1 MSFVMCKRN
10 ELLVSEIL
18 NKNPHAFVLRFFIA
32 VRAWRGPGVSPRDCD
47 IGEALIGDYS
57 KMGMTEQK
65 YRTAKKHLEK
75 MGFITT
81 KSTNKGTVAKLIN
94 TKLFDPNFELGNEQ
108 INGQITSKQRAV
120 NEQVTT
126 NNNCKNLNNWNKRE
140 APPTQHKNLFIES
153 GPEQMEVVEYGS
165 GLSIPEWYCKHYH
178 DQKEIKRSWQNT
190 QGNLI
195 NWKLEISK
203 WFEND
208 GKPTRESEHGKINRG
223 NSRKSNANTGT
234 LNEGKGNLYASAA
247 RV

>member
-18 NKNPHAFVLRFFIA
+18 DKNTHAFVLLFFIA
-32 VRAWRGPGVSPRDCD
+32 VRAWRGPGVSPRDCE

-94 TKLFDPNFELGNEQ
+94 TELFDPNFELGNEQ

-126 NNNCKNLNNWNKRE
+126 NNNCKNLNNGNKRE

-195 NWKLEISK
+195 NWKREISK

-208 GKPTRESEHGKINRG
+208 GKPTRESEHGKMNRG

>member
-18 NKNPHAFVLRFFIA
+18 NKNPHAFVLLFFIA

-94 TKLFDPNFELGNEQ
+94 TELFDPNFELGNEQ

-140 APPTQHKNLFIES
+140 AAPLKIKIYLLNQYQNRWKSWNTAVDCLFRNGIANT
-153 GPEQMEVVEYGS
+153 
-165 GLSIPEWYCKHYH
+165 IT
-178 DQKEIKRSWQNT
+178 IKRRSNA
-190 QGNLI
+190 
-195 NWKLEISK
+195 
-203 WFEND
+203 
-208 GKPTRESEHGKINRG
+208 HGKTLRG
-223 NSRKSNANTGT
+223 I
-234 LNEGKGNLYASAA
+234 
-247 RV
+247 